1 MLLLFQE
8 GIPDIFFPALVSR
21 GCTIA
26 RFATDPA
33 QAHKNLAEYPGA
45 KAIFFRANFAL
56 GKAELDLLPEL
67 SLAALVS
74 TGSDNVDSAAVQ
86 ARGLKFVSGEG
97 ANAQAVFDYV
107 MQALL
112 YGGFDPGRHSVGVIG
127 VGHVGSRVLAFLKN
141 SGVKTEHFDPF
152 KQDTGSRDAAVAC
165 DFVTFHVPLTHAG
178 EHATAGMLTEEY
190 FASAGAKTHIIQASR
205 GGIWNK
211 EFYASL
217 ADNPNI
223 EILAQDV
230 YPVEPPPVSA
240 LRRAKFSTPHI
251 AGYSTRGR
259 LGGIRKGI
267 RALFPDFLGDDL
279 MPQGRAWLLREEAAT
294 FAANPGAFSA
304 LRDGYGWRKEFHEY
318 TQAERAAFCSLFQG
332 VPGLFFDKL
341 FDKTN
346 HLAPRNV

>member
-8 GIPDIFFPALVSR
+8 GIPDIFFPALLSR

-26 RFATDPA
+26 RFATEPV
-33 QAHKNLAEYPGA
+33 QAHKDLAAHPGA
-45 KAIFFRANFAL
+45 KAVFFRANFVL

-74 TGSDNVDSAAVQ
+74 TGSDNVDSAAVE

-107 MQALL
+107 IQALL
-112 YGGFDPGRHSVGVIG
+112 YGGFDPDRHSVGVIG

-141 SGVKTEHFDPF
+141 NGVKTAHFDPF
-152 KQDTGSRDAAVAC
+152 AIDTGSCDAAVAC
-165 DFVTFHVPLTHAG
+165 DFVTFHVPLTHEG
-178 EHATAGMLTEEY
+178 EHKTAAMLSEDY
-190 FASAGAKTHIIQASR
+190 FAVAQAKTHIIQASR
-205 GGIWNK
+205 GGIWEK

-217 ADNPNI
+217 TDNPNI

-259 LGGIRKGI
+259 LGGILKGT
-267 RALFPDFLGDDL
+267 RALFPDFSGADL
-279 MPQGRAWLLREEAAT
+279 MPQGKAWYLSEESAA
-294 FAANPGAFSA
+294 FAAKPGAFSA

-318 TQAERAAFCSLFQG
+318 DAAEQAAFRRLFPR
-332 VPGLFFDKL
+332 VPDAFFAKL

-346 HLAPRNV
+346 LLPS

>member
-33 QAHKNLAEYPGA
+33 EARKNFADNHGA
-45 KAIFFRANFAL
+45 GAVFFRANFAL
-56 GKAELDLLPEL
+56 GKAELDLLPGL
-67 SLAALVS
+67 SLVALVS
-74 TGSDNVDSAAVQ
+74 TGSDNVDSAAVE
-86 ARGLKFVSGEG
+86 ARGLKFVSGAG

-112 YGGFDPGRHSVGVIG
+112 YGGFDPSQHSVGVIG
-127 VGHVGSRVLAFLKN
+127 VGHVGSRVLAFLKDL
-141 SGVKTEHFDPF
+141 GLRTEHFDPF
-152 KQDTGSRDAAVAC
+152 KQDRGSRDAAVAC
-165 DFVTFHVPLTHAG
+165 DYVTFHVPLTHAG
-178 EHATAGMLTEEY
+178 EHPTAGMLNEEY

-205 GGIWNK
+205 GGIWDR

-223 EILAQDV
+223 EIVAQDV

-259 LGGIRKGI
+259 LGGILKGI
-267 RALFPDFLGDDL
+267 RALFPDFSGANL
-279 MPQGRAWLLREEAAT
+279 MPQGRAWYLSEESAT

-318 TQAERAAFCSLFQG
+318 DAAERAAFRARFPG
-332 VPGLFFDKL
+332 VPNNFFTALFEPL
-341 FDKTN
+341 S
-346 HLAPRNV
+346 R